1 MTSKASE
8 WFMLTP
14 AGVLHAFMKEAP
26 GETELALQALLTGE
40 RALDAEAWLSV
51 RLSPGL
57 LRRKQF
63 RRDGCRCC
71 SVLCKV
77 RMPNWMIFCST

>member
-26 GETELALQALLTGE
+26 GETELALQALLTESE
-40 RALDAEAWLSV
+40 RWMPRPGLSV

-77 RMPNWMIFCST
+77 RMPNWMIFCNT